1 MPSEYSIE
9 FKEQVIK
16 ECQETGNIAL
26 VARKHNISSNTIHT
40 WMRKY
45 RKHGTLKP
53 MPNAK
58 DKQSKALEQQ
68 LNKVSSEN
76 DKLKRL
82 LAEKELEIAILKDL
96 SDEKNPQ

>member
-96 SDEKNPQ
+96 SDVKNPQ